1 MDTATALQARRDVRD
16 FSSRPL
22 SEEHLH
28 VILEACRAAP
38 SSQNW
43 QPWNFVVVIEQSR
56 REELAKVWRGAEHVV
71 RAAAAVALVAP
82 LPTDARQHD
91 RVHYDLGQATMCMM
105 LAATDVGVA
114 SAHSGVA
121 DSDLARE
128 VLGHPVDHFCPY
140 LISFGYPPDG
150 VTLAPVRRRAR
161 RSYDDVVH
169 LDHW

>member
-28 VILEACRAAP
+28 VILEAGRAAP

-114 SAHSGVA
+114 SAGIRQEKKVSVP
-121 DSDLARE
+121 SDHHPKTSAVSRSDQVTGLALRQ
-128 VLGHPVDHFCPY
+128 LHP
-140 LISFGYPPDG
+140 
-150 VTLAPVRRRAR
+150 TRQAR
-161 RSYDDVVH
+161 
-169 LDHW
+169 